1 MAATPI
7 QEGNRVRSR
16 VTRDR
21 LKAGMVGTV
30 QQVFSSVDDI
40 YDVVFDSD
48 PIPVLMRGGEMERL
62 EQARSDKA
70 PQSRRSNQER
80 TMRESSSA
88 PKSMR
93 SDQPS
98 RSSRTRAVTHRD
110 RERNPL
116 HKGKALHD

>member
-7 QEGNRVRSR
+7 QEGDRVRSR

-62 EQARSDKA
+62 EQARQRGA
-70 PQSRRSNQER
+70 
-80 TMRESSSA
+80 
-88 PKSMR
+88 
-93 SDQPS
+93 
-98 RSSRTRAVTHRD
+98 
-110 RERNPL
+110 
-116 HKGKALHD
+116 